1 MEQPSAVIMRG
12 QQRTDDSDVPCD
24 AGASAPAGAAIQ
36 GARPVLV
43 WDLPTRLFHW
53 LTASLIPVAYVTWR
67 LNWMQWHAW
76 VGDALLA
83 LVLFR
88 LLWGFFGSATARFS
102 HFIASPERA
111 AMHLAHILRRE
122 PDLEVGHN
130 PAGSWMVVLLLLLL
144 LGQGLTGIFV
154 DNDIADVGPLT
165 ELTPAPAANLMTA
178 LHDRLLWNA
187 LLAAVALHVL
197 AILAY
202 GLVKRHNLLLP
213 MITGRKTL
221 PDGTAAPRI
230 VPAARALIFLACAA
244 AAAAA
249 LATYL

>member
-1 MEQPSAVIMRG
+1 MRD
-12 QQRTDDSDVPCD
+12 QQRTD
-24 AGASAPAGAAIQ
+24 AGAASRGAAKSSPAGAGGE
-36 GARPVLV
+36 GARQVLV

-53 LTASLIPVAYVTWR
+53 LTALLIPVAYLTWR

-102 HFIASPERA
+102 HFIASPRRA

-122 PDLEVGHN
+122 PDLQVGHN
-130 PAGSWMVVLLLLLL
+130 PAGSWMVVLLLALLIA
-144 LGQGLTGIFV
+144 QGLTGIFV
-154 DNDIADVGPLT
+154 DNDVADVGPLT
-165 ELTPAPAANLMTA
+165 ELTPAPVANVMTA

-187 LLAAVALHVL
+187 LLAAAAMHVL
-197 AILAY
+197 AILVY
-202 GLVKRHNLLLP
+202 GLIKRQNLLSP

-221 PDGTAAPRI
+221 PGGIDAPRT
-230 VPAARALIFLACAA
+230 VPVARALGFLACAA

-249 LATYL
+249 LANYL

>member
-1 MEQPSAVIMRG
+1 MRG
-12 QQRTDDSDVPCD
+12 QRRTN
-24 AGASAPAGAAIQ
+24 ASAALRGAAKSPPAGAGDE

-53 LTASLIPVAYVTWR
+53 LTAFLIPLAYLTWR

-102 HFIASPERA
+102 QFIASPVRA
-111 AMHLAHILRRE
+111 ATHLARILRRE

-130 PAGSWMVVLLLLLL
+130 PAGSWMVVLLLALLL
-144 LGQGLTGIFV
+144 AQGLTGIFV
-154 DNDIADVGPLT
+154 DNDVVDVGPLT
-165 ELTPAPAANLMTA
+165 ELTPAPVANLMTA

-187 LLAAVALHVL
+187 LLAAAALHVL
-197 AILAY
+197 AILVY
-202 GLVKRHNLLLP
+202 ELIKRHNLLLP

-221 PDGTAAPRI
+221 PSGIAAPPM
-230 VPAARALIFLACAA
+230 VPAAPALVFLACAA

-249 LATYL
+249 LANYL